1 MEASKAAKELAGS
14 LERALLAAVLERS
27 ALGSPPPMLPDAI
40 LAVQRAP
47 DRSALSRPL
56 LAANGV
62 KDGESHLFHLS
73 SRIWRTSCQTPK
85 AGKVI
90 GSLRQKL
97 Y

>member
-56 LAANGV
+56 LAANFG
-62 KDGESHLFHLS
+62 
-73 SRIWRTSCQTPK
+73 
-85 AGKVI
+85 
-90 GSLRQKL
+90 
-97 Y
+97 